1 MAVGTDASGDYLR
14 RSSIPS
20 GGAGTLSGGGFS
32 DFFAGIWVYRDS
44 TEVTY
49 SNTTGGGIV
58 HGQAG
63 AREVEIGFNSAGA
76 ALADLSLQVVFN
88 SGGGTGAVQTFGSHT
103 GASFLDEWVYY
114 FFYENSANSQVAG
127 YILLSDLNTAV
138 TITRA
143 NDNAGSQYVNTLTF
157 GSTSGTYD
165 VCGHYA
171 YGRARN
177 SSSITASD
185 ILTWAASDATI
196 SGDWGFWPLADNTDT
211 GDDSGN
217 ARDLTFGGTLTSE
230 TSPTLGGGSP
240 SPIPPVAILQ
250 ARLAAFRASN
260 F

>member
-1 MAVGTDASGDYLR
+1 MAVGLDADTEYLR

-20 GGAGTLSGGGFS
+20 GTAGTLSGGGFS
-32 DFFAGIWVYRDS
+32 DFFVGVWLYRP
-44 TEVTY
+44 
-49 SNTTGGGIV
+49 TTGNSYSLTSDGAII

-63 AREVEIGFNSAGA
+63 AREILLGFDNTFGAGTA
-76 ALADLSLQVVFN
+76 ADPLLYVVFN
-88 SGGGTGAVQTFGSHT
+88 SGGGTGANQTFS
-103 GASFLDEWVYY
+103 GANFLDEWVYY

-127 YILLSDLNTAV
+127 YIKLSDLNTAT

-157 GSTSGTYD
+157 GNVSGSSA
-165 VCGHYA
+165 VVMGHYA
-171 YGRARN
+171 YARARS

-196 SGDWGFWPLADNTDT
+196 AGDWGFWPLADNTDT

-217 ARDLTFGGTLTSE
+217 SRTLTFGGTLTSE

-240 SPIPPVAILQ
+240 SPIPPVAVLQ